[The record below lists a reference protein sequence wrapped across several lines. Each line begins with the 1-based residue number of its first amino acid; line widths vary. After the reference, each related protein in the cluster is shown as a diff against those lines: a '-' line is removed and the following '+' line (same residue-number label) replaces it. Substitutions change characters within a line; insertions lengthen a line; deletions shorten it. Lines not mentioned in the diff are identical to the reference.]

1 MQVNKTKAVDGFV
14 LSDKYVP
21 DSTTLA
27 GDIVGAV
34 GILGARS
41 ANFASSMALTDML
54 NVGVTAIAAHRGDVL
69 MGMPSTAG
77 VAIQAAPSNFLSAAA
92 LSGGWA
98 LTGVVGLSIY
108 IIGNVYV
115 TLHRR
120 LEAHHNAVVSLYKCY
135 GMLLRIE
142 NFLKAAEVYCK
153 TYDFQIDSIE
163 IQDDL
168 LNVFRI
174 LDEITTQDDIRKVY
188 TNVKEGRTFTLNS
201 AGPNHDQVIASP
213 TQGSPF
219 KSFFTNRGRAIWN
232 STGAVIHKLMTN
244 VTEWCNRFNGIMIE
258 LNMHFTL
265 LTSEFFMLANIYQL
279 QSPRDKNEGFAHMM
293 MNEVTIGDKQ
303 NPLWCIKVQ
312 IMLAPF
318 LRVRNIL
325 FSCALSTNTELCR
338 LTANKEMQAIDE
350 TNGWNRKALGA
361 YFKRLFRLYTIE
373 EAKNIDIDLFLNILR
388 KAVKDVEN
396 NCYFRSLGPA
406 EVTRTIVNDIS
417 ALLANP
423 NISKD
428 HALFMK
434 VLNRLDEIYKIVL
447 ACGRTDQNNF
457 MDLTTRQF
465 HSDHF
470 TNSRMHYTETE
481 RALSLEAMV
490 HIQLRG
496 FSYTDDLFSTI
507 DDVGEI
513 VTGMCEAIS
522 SNASALD
529 KRSYDVGA
537 HSTESERTIA
547 DRLRKMNR
555 PVITTNAAAAAIAAA
570 AADAAIGYIPALMQ
584 FQVAYNALY
593 KFVMEFDPKS
603 KEKNILEMRGRW
615 LAGCIL
621 IIERANVGAV
631 VLSKKDIT
639 TICEKCK
646 TLIGIIK
653 THDPRRSLNQISLLF
668 DRDIPNSIRQMV
680 DISIGVKGA
689 DSASVA
695 SGEANA
701 PSQLQVSIADAAR
714 AVRQQQPPLLQPLQ
728 LQPLQPLQLQPLQ
741 LQPLQPLQLQPL
753 QLQPP
758 QSSQPPQPPPSE
770 IRKKLTALGKTIK
783 AQFRLKSQD
792 AEGASLLGHA
802 DAGGGRRSN
811 LQKTRRMRHNRNHK
825 CSKRLRAH
833 CSLNRNRNRSR
844 IYTRRR
850 R

>member
-1 MQVNKTKAVDGFV
+1 MQVNKTNAVDGFV

-41 ANFASSMALTDML
+41 ANFASSMSLADML
-54 NVGVTAIAAHRGDVL
+54 NVGVTAIAANRGDLL
-69 MGMPSTAG
+69 MGMPATPAG

-188 TNVKEGRTFTLNS
+188 TNVKEGRTFVLNS

-219 KSFFTNRGRAIWN
+219 KSFFTNRGRAIWK

-244 VTEWCNRFNGIMIE
+244 VTEWYNRFNGIMIE

-265 LTSEFFMLANIYQL
+265 LTSEFFMLANIYQM

-338 LTANKEMQAIDE
+338 LTANKEMQDNDK
-350 TNGWNRKALGA
+350 TNGWNGKALEA
-361 YFKRLFRLYTIE
+361 YFKRLFRLYTVE
-373 EAKNIDIDLFLNILR
+373 EAKTIDIDLFLNILR
-388 KAVKDVEN
+388 NAVKDVEN
-396 NCYFRSLGPA
+396 NCYFRSLDST
-406 EVTRTIVNDIS
+406 EVTRTIVHDIS
-417 ALLANP
+417 TLLANP

-447 ACGRTDQNNF
+447 ACGRTDRNSF

-481 RALSLEAMV
+481 HALTLEAMA
-490 HIQLRG
+490 HIQLRD
-496 FSYTDDLFSTI
+496 FSYSNGALLFSTI
-507 DDVGEI
+507 DEIGPI

-570 AADAAIGYIPALMQ
+570 AADAAVGYIPALMK
-584 FQVAYNALY
+584 FQVAYNTLY

-603 KEKNILEMRGRW
+603 KEKNIVEKRGRW

-621 IIERANVGAV
+621 LIERVNVGAV

-639 TICEKCK
+639 TICEKSK
-646 TLIGIIK
+646 ALIAIIK
-653 THDPRRSLNQISLLF
+653 AHDPPRSLNQIALLF

-689 DSASVA
+689 DSESVA
-695 SGEANA
+695 SGEANVS
-701 PSQLQVSIADAAR
+701 SQQVSIADAAR
-714 AVRQQQPPLLQPLQ
+714 AVQQQQQLLLQLPQLQLPQ
-728 LQPLQPLQLQPLQ
+728 LQPP
-741 LQPLQPLQLQPL
+741 

-783 AQFRLKSQD
+783 AFGQRKSQD
-792 AEGASLLGHA
+792 VEGASLLGHA

-833 CSLNRNRNRSR
+833 CRLNRNRNRSR